1 MVGGESTGTDDRW
14 HNREKMAA
22 AAQRKTKKVSG
33 EGLMSIQSDDIERQ
47 LDDLRR
53 AFAAKLGSQIEELT
67 AAARPLDEEAA
78 PEGVRGALESLHGL
92 AHKLAGSAGTFG
104 YSQLSDAAKRL
115 EVLCLSILD
124 GDRVPVAAQRV
135 EIQALLAAF
144 EAPDDSDV
152 AGPLVGGLRSFPD
165 PLCPTA
171 VASGTK
177 TVFVVDDDA
186 DVAMYLE
193 TRLTNFGFTVR
204 VFPDPAGLEQG
215 IAETSPDA
223 IIMDLVFP
231 GDRDAGFHHIETLRA
246 RGVLVCPVIVLTVRD
261 DFDAR
266 LEAVRKGCDGY
277 VIKPVN
283 IVELAETLDRLI
295 TRGTVDPYRALLVD
309 DDPETV
315 GYHALLLKA
324 AGILTLT
331 ATDPEEAVAR
341 LADFRPD
348 VILMDIKMPKCNGIE
363 LVNVIRQMSDDL
375 FHIPVVF
382 ITSENTDRQRLLT
395 IRGGGDDFIP
405 KPVNPDVLVS
415 SVLARV
421 ERTRSLDLVYS
432 RLKSSEERFHAL
444 ARSANDAII
453 STDERGA
460 VFFVNDCAQKVFG
473 HDGRDLLGKFAESL
487 IREENRDVLRDAFV
501 RLSSDVGP
509 QPFTTFVEIEGLR
522 QDGTT
527 FPIEFSLSKWT
538 AKNKDFFTILIRDI
552 SERKAEEVE
561 LRVATGV
568 AESAN
573 QAKSEFLSGMSHE
586 LRTPLNAILGFAQ
599 LLEYNTKEPLSP
611 SQKDSVQQ
619 ILKGGTHLLELI
631 NEILNLAQIE
641 AGKVGL
647 SIEDVEPGECVEEC
661 LALTRPQAEERRIE
675 VVEDFDPGT
684 MPMVRVD
691 KIRFKQVLI
700 NLLSNAV
707 KYNRHGGT
715 LTLTCRESP
724 GGALRLSVADTG
736 HGIAEHKHDAVFE
749 PFNRLGAET
758 TEVEGSGLG
767 LTVSRKLV
775 ELMGGRIAFES
786 TWGKGSTF
794 WFDVPLAKEGASGE
808 AAVGTVDAAPAKA
821 ARSLPLGNHTVLYVE
836 DNLANLRLM
845 EAFIGNFPTVT
856 LISAQDAETGIAMA
870 KDRQPDVIFMD
881 INLPGMDGF
890 EALKHLR
897 RSKETRAIP
906 VVALTANALASNRK
920 KGLDAGFRHY
930 LTKPLNLDRFL
941 DVLAETLAA
950 PRDAE

>member
-1 MVGGESTGTDDRW
+1 
-14 HNREKMAA
+14 
-22 AAQRKTKKVSG
+22 
-33 EGLMSIQSDDIERQ
+33 
-47 LDDLRR
+47 
-53 AFAAKLGSQIEELT
+53 
-67 AAARPLDEEAA
+67 
-78 PEGVRGALESLHGL
+78 
-92 AHKLAGSAGTFG
+92 
-104 YSQLSDAAKRL
+104 
-115 EVLCLSILD
+115 
-124 GDRVPVAAQRV
+124 
-135 EIQALLAAF
+135 
-144 EAPDDSDV
+144 
-152 AGPLVGGLRSFPD
+152 LVGGLRSFPD

-215 IAETSPDA
+215 IAETSPNA

-295 TRGTVDPYRALLVD
+295 TRSTVDPYRALLVD

-444 ARSANDAII
+444 ARSAD
-453 STDERGA
+453 
-460 VFFVNDCAQKVFG
+460 
-473 HDGRDLLGKFAESL
+473 
-487 IREENRDVLRDAFV
+487 DVLRDAFV

-599 LLEYNTKEPLSP
+599 LLEYNPT
-611 SQKDSVQQ
+611 
-619 ILKGGTHLLELI
+619 
-631 NEILNLAQIE
+631 
-641 AGKVGL
+641 
-647 SIEDVEPGECVEEC
+647 
-661 LALTRPQAEERRIE
+661 
-675 VVEDFDPGT
+675 F
-684 MPMVRVD
+684 PM
-691 KIRFKQVLI
+691 
-700 NLLSNAV
+700 
-707 KYNRHGGT
+707 
-715 LTLTCRESP
+715 
-724 GGALRLSVADTG
+724 
-736 HGIAEHKHDAVFE
+736 
-749 PFNRLGAET
+749 
-758 TEVEGSGLG
+758 
-767 LTVSRKLV
+767 
-775 ELMGGRIAFES
+775 
-786 TWGKGSTF
+786 
-794 WFDVPLAKEGASGE
+794 
-808 AAVGTVDAAPAKA
+808 
-821 ARSLPLGNHTVLYVE
+821 
-836 DNLANLRLM
+836 
-845 EAFIGNFPTVT
+845 
-856 LISAQDAETGIAMA
+856 
-870 KDRQPDVIFMD
+870 
-881 INLPGMDGF
+881 
-890 EALKHLR
+890 
-897 RSKETRAIP
+897 
-906 VVALTANALASNRK
+906 
-920 KGLDAGFRHY
+920 
-930 LTKPLNLDRFL
+930 
-941 DVLAETLAA
+941 
-950 PRDAE
+950 